1 MAAEQTVEHGRGQA
15 GVLGGFS
22 DADRHGIIL
31 DQEADCGCKFQV
43 RDGDHIG
50 ACASDDGG
58 GADHDGFN
66 RNFLIFEHFLHGFGE
81 FKSDGAV
88 FSADIGKGDRGIFCI
103 EGAVGIAEDGE
114 FLGDAVSCLHEGA
127 VGGDDDVMGSQDKG
141 GRAWQFL
148 NEFGEGSEHFLIIV
162 IFCSA
167 RKAVMGIEIEVAFG
181 GKLLKCGCWGDGD
194 AADIAGECAD
204 GEGCDVLKALSLKE
218 VEGEP
223 GHFTGIAEDGADISA
238 GGKIS

>member
-1 MAAEQTVEHGRGQA
+1 MSNGFQLIEGQVIGNDSVAAPAVGDIPIARFDQPV
-15 GVLGGFS
+15 VLL
-22 DADRHGIIL
+22 AEL
-31 DQEADCGCKFQV
+31 K
-43 RDGDHIG
+43 
-50 ACASDDGG
+50 
-58 GADHDGFN
+58 DGFEK
-66 RNFLIFEHFLHGFGE
+66 LVVGL
-81 FKSDGAV
+81 FK
-88 FSADIGKGDRGIFCI
+88 C
-103 EGAVGIAEDGE
+103 AEDGE

-127 VGGDDDVMGSQDKG
+127 VGGDDDAVGSQDKG

-162 IFCSA
+162 IFCFT

-194 AADIAGECAD
+194 AADIAGECTD

-238 GGKIS
+238 GGKVS